1 MLLRGPALTF
11 SVVSEMLNYVLAGPG
26 WSVMLS
32 LTDQCSGSNEHH
44 RPGVWRS
51 QWRQRSYFLNQTSR
65 TRFKLISRMVMLLDA
80 ILFSSEERDLVSK
93 AKAEMEMER
102 VVKSK
107 STTCLVLFL

>member
-1 MLLRGPALTF
+1 
-11 SVVSEMLNYVLAGPG
+11 
-26 WSVMLS
+26 
-32 LTDQCSGSNEHH
+32 
-44 RPGVWRS
+44 
-51 QWRQRSYFLNQTSR
+51 
-65 TRFKLISRMVMLLDA
+65 MLLDA